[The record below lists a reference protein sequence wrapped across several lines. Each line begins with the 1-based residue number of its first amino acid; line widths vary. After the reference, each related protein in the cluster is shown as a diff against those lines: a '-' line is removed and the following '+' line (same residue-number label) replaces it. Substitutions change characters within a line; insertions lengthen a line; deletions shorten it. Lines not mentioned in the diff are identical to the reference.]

1 MAFQSVVV
9 NNLSDGLGTFT
20 DVKHSANLVPGA
32 GMSDAANLR
41 GRGVRLLVM
50 ANRLR
55 EAGNRHADTLAAKA
69 AELLDEATKIEAA
82 ALDAQPLEGD

>member
-1 MAFQSVVV
+1 
-9 NNLSDGLGTFT
+9 
-20 DVKHSANLVPGA
+20 
-32 GMSDAANLR
+32 MSDAANLR

-50 ANRLR
+50 TKNRLR

-82 ALDAQPLEGD
+82 ALDAQPPETD